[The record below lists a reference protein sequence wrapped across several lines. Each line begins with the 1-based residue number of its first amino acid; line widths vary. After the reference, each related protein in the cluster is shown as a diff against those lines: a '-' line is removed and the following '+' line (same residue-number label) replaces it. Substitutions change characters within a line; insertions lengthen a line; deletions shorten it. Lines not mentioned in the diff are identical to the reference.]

1 MDQHRPFSVPDASP
15 ADVRPPLGA
24 IKPPSMA
31 SFAGAPTSGHSFA
44 TVSGSLAEQL
54 ARSQAALAQAEQ
66 RNTELRRALDDAT
79 YAAQTATARL
89 ATFASYLPEGL
100 LLVDPRGT
108 VALINDYCC
117 NAFGLPLPA
126 SNWLGYSIRNIAN
139 WLQEQTAD
147 PTGFQLNVQ
156 QHWQS
161 GQQVLNQE
169 LLMLDGRTLAWDYL
183 PTSEAA
189 QDAVASIGFLLR
201 LRDVTEVRQQREQ
214 QQHERTFYETV
225 LNQLP
230 AEVFATDA
238 ATHYTFL
245 NAQAAAY
252 PGLRKG
258 FAADKSAPYLGDVQQ
273 QRQRYYE
280 QVATTGLPVKWIE
293 QSTDA
298 DVPRY
303 FMRSLQPV
311 KTEDGRLQMIVGH
324 SVDITLQEEARQRLQ
339 EQEAFYNAI
348 LNHMPADISVFD
360 AAHRYR
366 FVNNQA
372 VRDPDLREWLIGKDN
387 FQYFLRQ
394 QRSRT
399 MAEQRHF
406 LFEEA
411 VRNRRQMSWEETAP
425 RPDGTLSY
433 WLYYYYPVFGADGS
447 LDMVI
452 SYGADITARRQAE
465 DRIRASEHRVRAL
478 LTALPDTILVTSRMG
493 FVHDAKLG
501 DDSLLSQAADQLI
514 GNHLADVLPPL
525 AAEPVLAS
533 LTEMLRTGQRT
544 DTAFELAQPDGA
556 RVAYQVRCTP
566 LDSEE
571 ALLVLTSR
579 KLPPLLGNTDLASRM
594 P

>member
-1 MDQHRPFSVPDASP
+1 M
-15 ADVRPPLGA
+15 
-24 IKPPSMA
+24 
-31 SFAGAPTSGHSFA
+31 
-44 TVSGSLAEQL
+44 AEQL
-54 ARSQAALAQAEQ
+54 ARTQAALTQAEL
-66 RNTELRRALDDAT
+66 RNTDLRRALDDAT

-108 VALINDYCC
+108 IALINDYCC
-117 NAFGLPLPA
+117 NVFGLPLPA

-147 PTGFQLNVQ
+147 PAGFQQYVQ
-156 QHWQS
+156 QLWQG
-161 GQQVLNQE
+161 GQSVLNQE
-169 LLMLDGRTLAWDYL
+169 LLMLDGRTLVWDYL

-189 QDAVASIGFLLR
+189 QGAVASIGFLLR
-201 LRDVTEVRQQREQ
+201 LRDITEVRQQLEQ
-214 QQHERTFYETV
+214 QQRERAFYETV

-230 AEVFATDA
+230 AEVFATDM
-238 ATHYTFL
+238 TTRHTFL
-245 NAQAAAY
+245 NAQAAAT
-252 PGLRKG
+252 PTLREG
-258 FAADKSAPYLGDVQQ
+258 FSAEDSGPFSGEVQQ

-280 QVATTGLPVKWIE
+280 QATATGKPVQWIE
-293 QSTDA
+293 QVTEA
-298 DVPRY
+298 DTSRY
-303 FMRSLQPV
+303 LLRSLQPV
-311 KTEDGRLQMIVGH
+311 QSSAGQLQMVVGH
-324 SVDITLQEEARQRLQ
+324 SVDVTTQEEARQRLQ

-360 AAHRYR
+360 ASHRYR
-366 FVNNQA
+366 YVNHQA
-372 VRDPDLREWLIGKDN
+372 ARDPNLREWLIGKDD

-411 VRNRRQMSWEETAP
+411 VRNRRQMSWEETTP
-425 RPDGTLSY
+425 RADGTLSY
-433 WLYYYYPVFGADGS
+433 WLHYYYPVFKADNS

-452 SYGADITARRQAE
+452 GYGADITARRQAE

-525 AAEPVLAS
+525 ATEPVLAS
-533 LTEMLRTGQRT
+533 LAEMLRTGQRT
-544 DTAFELAQPDGA
+544 EASFELPPMDGG
-556 RVAYQVRCTP
+556 RLGYQVRCIP

-579 KLPPLLGNTDLASRM
+579 KLPPLLGSPGLALRSS
-594 P
+594 